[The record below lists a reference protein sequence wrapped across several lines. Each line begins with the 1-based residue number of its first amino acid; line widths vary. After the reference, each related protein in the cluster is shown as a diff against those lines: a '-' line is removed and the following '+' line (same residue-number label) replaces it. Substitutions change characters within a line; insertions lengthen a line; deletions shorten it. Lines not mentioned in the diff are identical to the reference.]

1 MNDKLIKFFKDKK
14 EKRTQLILKLR
25 IKHTLPEISELLG
38 YPDGVV
44 MHFLI
49 KGLFELDKKEQAE
62 YIFKKLK
69 FNKLDRDEFKLFIRE
84 KRKRKKEEEKEE
96 KEEEET
102 SRKKN

>member
-1 MNDKLIKFFKDKK
+1 MNDKLIKFFKNKK

-25 IKHTLPEISELLG
+25 IKHTLHEIAELLD

-62 YIFKKLK
+62 YIFKKLRL
-69 FNKLDRDEFKLFIRE
+69 NKLDRDEFKYFIRE
-84 KRKRKKEEEKEE
+84 KRKQKKTEKDS
-96 KEEEET
+96 K
-102 SRKKN
+102 RN

>member
-1 MNDKLIKFFKDKK
+1 MNDKLIKIFKNKK
-14 EKRTQLILKLR
+14 EKRTQLILMLR
-25 IKHTLPEISELLG
+25 IKHTLHEIAELLD

-69 FNKLDRDEFKLFIRE
+69 LNKLDRDEFKCFIRE
-84 KRKRKKEEEKEE
+84 KRKRKKEEGENE
-96 KEEEET
+96 
-102 SRKKN
+102 

>member
-1 MNDKLIKFFKDKK
+1 MNDKLIKIFKNKK
-14 EKRTQLILKLR
+14 EKRTQLILMLR
-25 IKHTLPEISELLG
+25 IKHTLPEIAELLG

-69 FNKLDRDEFKLFIRE
+69 LNKLDRDEFKLFIRE
-84 KRKRKKEEEKEE
+84 KRKRR
-96 KEEEET
+96 KEEEEEGEE
-102 SRKKN
+102 KENK

>member
-1 MNDKLIKFFKDKK
+1 MNDKLIKIFKNKK
-14 EKRTQLILKLR
+14 EKRTQLILMLR

-69 FNKLDRDEFKLFIRE
+69 LNKLDRDEFKLFIRE
-84 KRKRKKEEEKEE
+84 KRKRRKEEEGEE
-96 KEEEET
+96 KEN
-102 SRKKN
+102 K

>member
-1 MNDKLIKFFKDKK
+1 MNDKLIKIFKNKK
-14 EKRTQLILKLR
+14 EKRTQLILMLR
-25 IKHTLPEISELLG
+25 IKHTLPEIAELLG

-69 FNKLDRDEFKLFIRE
+69 LNKLDRDEFKCFIRE
-84 KRKRKKEEEKEE
+84 KRKRKKEEEEE
-96 KEEEET
+96 KKEN
-102 SRKKN
+102 K